1 MEYTIGLDIGV
12 ASVGWAVLTN
22 DSQGEPCHIQD
33 LGVRVFEAAEHPQT
47 GASLAAPR
55 REARGARRRIR
66 RRRHRKERI
75 KALLVKG
82 GVITQEEMDRL
93 FQNSG
98 FAQDVYT
105 LRAEGLDRCLTPEE
119 WTRVLLHLSQRRGY
133 RSNSTAEAAKDKE
146 TGVLKQALAGNQALM
161 QEKGYRTVGEMFCR
175 DEKFLFV
182 GPDGK
187 LWRKT
192 HNTPGDYSFTITREM
207 IQQEA
212 AALFAAQRN
221 YSNPYADEALEEQYT
236 QILLSQ
242 RHFDQGPGGNS
253 PYGKGDLRGFCTFE
267 PQERRAFKATY
278 TFEYFKLLQDMNHIR
293 ILSPSEPTRK
303 LTQPERE
310 QLISLAMESPSL
322 DFARV
327 RKALNLPPE
336 CSFNVVPYER
346 DKEEAEKKRKFPQ
359 MQSYHTLRKALNTV
373 EKNYITHLTYAQLD
387 EIGTILSL
395 YKADDKRQE
404 GLEAL
409 GLSQQVIGALLPLSF
424 SKAGNLSLTA
434 MKKLIPFLE
443 QGINYDEACREVY
456 GDHRRM
462 AGGQRYRYL
471 TLNKELWDSGA
482 LDAITNPVVLRA
494 LSQTTKVLNAI
505 ILRYGP
511 PQRICIELA
520 REMSNNFDQRNKIQK
535 RNEENRA
542 KNEKLM
548 EQIQKLKNARPTG
561 QDLVKFRLYQEQ
573 DGMCLY
579 SGTQLDMERLFEPGY
594 VDVDHIIP
602 YSISFDDSNRNK
614 VLVLAKE
621 NRQKGNRIPM
631 EYLASDPERRERYIT
646 LVERYVRDYRKRQ
659 KLLKEKLTP
668 EDCQGFKERNLVDT
682 QYITR
687 TIYNLLKD
695 YLEFSPSASKTPV
708 RAVNGAVTSH
718 MRRMLGLT
726 KHREDGDLHHAMD
739 AAVVAVTTPGM
750 IQKIS
755 RYAKRRELGQKV
767 VGKYVDPE
775 TGELLSQADFDK
787 KYAPEF
793 PEPYDGFRQELLA
806 RLSPDPDTRIREL
819 HLPHYDDGEEIR
831 PIFVSQMP
839 RRKVTGPAH
848 AQTIRSGKKPGYALS
863 KKALTELKLD
873 KNGEIAGYYNP
884 KDDVL
889 LYNALKARLQAYN
902 GDAQKAFA
910 DSEPFRKPKKDGTD
924 GPVVNKVKILEK
936 SSLNVSACGGIAK
949 NGDTVRV
956 DVYYIP
962 EDGYY
967 LVPIYT
973 SDVVKGTLPN
983 RAVVAHKEYKNWKPM
998 EERHFLFSLYPG
1010 DLVRVVSQKPINMK
1024 LKNKKSQG
1032 EPELLRK
1039 EWLGYYVGIDI
1050 ASACVD
1056 ITNHE
1061 RKYEKH
1067 GLGVKTLLAFE
1078 KYQVDPLGEYHPVH
1092 LPEKRQEF

>member
-1 MEYTIGLDIGV
+1 M
-12 ASVGWAVLTN
+12 
-22 DSQGEPCHIQD
+22 
-33 LGVRVFEAAEHPQT
+33 
-47 GASLAAPR
+47 
-55 REARGARRRIR
+55 
-66 RRRHRKERI
+66 
-75 KALLVKG
+75 
-82 GVITQEEMDRL
+82 
-93 FQNSG
+93 
-98 FAQDVYT
+98 
-105 LRAEGLDRCLTPEE
+105 
-119 WTRVLLHLSQRRGY
+119 
-133 RSNSTAEAAKDKE
+133 
-146 TGVLKQALAGNQALM
+146 
-161 QEKGYRTVGEMFCR
+161 
-175 DEKFLFV
+175 
-182 GPDGK
+182 
-187 LWRKT
+187 
-192 HNTPGDYSFTITREM
+192 
-207 IQQEA
+207 
-212 AALFAAQRN
+212 
-221 YSNPYADEALEEQYT
+221 
-236 QILLSQ
+236 
-242 RHFDQGPGGNS
+242 
-253 PYGKGDLRGFCTFE
+253 
-267 PQERRAFKATY
+267 
-278 TFEYFKLLQDMNHIR
+278 
-293 ILSPSEPTRK
+293 
-303 LTQPERE
+303 
-310 QLISLAMESPSL
+310 
-322 DFARV
+322 
-327 RKALNLPPE
+327 
-336 CSFNVVPYER
+336 
-346 DKEEAEKKRKFPQ
+346 
-359 MQSYHTLRKALNTV
+359 
-373 EKNYITHLTYAQLD
+373 
-387 EIGTILSL
+387 

-409 GLSQQVIGALLPLSF
+409 GLSQQVIDALLPLSF

-456 GDHRRM
+456 GDHQRM

-505 ILRYGP
+505 IRRYGP

-631 EYLASDPERRERYIT
+631 EYLSSDPERRERYIT

-695 YLEFSPSASKTPV
+695 YLEFSPSASKTPL
-708 RAVNGAVTSH
+708 RAVNGAVTDH
-718 MRRMLGLT
+718 MRKRLGLT

-755 RYAKRRELGQKV
+755 HYAKRRELGQKV

-831 PIFVSQMP
+831 PVFVSQMP

-848 AQTIRSGKKPGYALS
+848 AQTIRSGREPGYSLS

-936 SSLNVSACGGIAK
+936 SSLNVSACGGIAD
-949 NGDTVRV
+949 NGGMVRI
-956 DVYYIP
+956 DVYRVP

-967 LVPIYT
+967 FVPVYT
-973 SDVVKGTLPN
+973 ADVVKGVLPTK
-983 RAVVAHKEYKNWKPM
+983 AVVANKNYEAWKPM
-998 EERHFLFSLYPG
+998 EAQHFLFTRYPG
-1010 DLVRVVSQKPINMK
+1010 DLVRVVAKKPINMK

-1039 EWLGYYVGIDI
+1039 EWLGYYVKSGI
-1050 ASACVD
+1050 STGS
-1056 ITNHE
+1056 ITLSTHD
-1061 RKYEKH
+1061 RKYEQPS
-1067 GLGVKTLLAFE
+1067 LGIKTLLAFE